1 MTGHKLP
8 ARKSELF
15 PARQQLAG
23 LVCAL
28 SLALFSF
35 GGAAQDPDDGPGP
48 GTLTITGSERLT
60 WDQEASS
67 EAEIRTYRFVAY
79 VDGNAVDL
87 PDASCSRAPAGGT
100 SFVCSARFPPLTPG
114 THDISVSAHVNP
126 VDRLSTYRSWPI
138 RVYLKPA
145 GSSPLSKKNGEL
157 HNSSLVTG
165 DGVQLRSTLLTT
177 GLDDPT
183 DLVSLPDRR
192 VLIAE
197 RSGRVRVLRGGSLL
211 PSPALTLTD
220 VSTRDGGG
228 LIALAA
234 DRDFES
240 TRAIYALYTTASGL
254 RLVRF
259 AESNDSLSSG
269 AILLDGLPVSSTA
282 PVALLRMG
290 PDRKLYLALDDGGDA
305 STSQDLGSFS
315 GKVIRVNVDGTTPAD
330 EGAATPIFAIGA
342 ARPAAMEWSENGET
356 LWLAQAGSDVLDQ
369 LRALP
374 RASVVAR
381 AATRQRVALPSGID
395 ATALVLYR
403 SGAIPN
409 FQGDLFVADAASAS
423 ILRVRFD
430 RDGTPLQT
438 EWLFRGLLNSIREIN
453 AAPDGSLYVST
464 AHTLIRIAPEDLY

>member
-1 MTGHKLP
+1 MTGPKIP

-15 PARQQLAG
+15 SAQQLVG

-28 SLALFSF
+28 SLALFSV

-48 GTLTITGSERLT
+48 GTVTITGSERLT
-60 WDQEASS
+60 WDQEAPSA
-67 EAEIRTYRFVAY
+67 AEIRTYRFVAY
-79 VDGNAVDL
+79 IDGNPVDL
-87 PDASCSRAPAGGT
+87 PDASCSTAPAGGT
-100 SFVCSARFPPLTPG
+100 SFACSARFPPLTPG
-114 THDISVSAHVNP
+114 THDIAVSAYVNP
-126 VDRLSTYRSWPI
+126 ADRLSTYRSWPI

-145 GSSPLSKKNGEL
+145 GSSALSKKNGEL
-157 HNSSLVTG
+157 HNSSLVTS
-165 DGVQLRSTLLTT
+165 DGVQLRSVLLTT

-183 DLVSLPDRR
+183 DLVTLPDRR

-197 RSGRVRVLRGGSLL
+197 RSGRIRVLRGGSLL
-211 PSPALTLTD
+211 PAPALTLTD

-228 LIALAA
+228 LLALAA

-240 TRAIYALYTTASGL
+240 TRSIYALYTTASGL

-259 AESNDSLSSG
+259 TESNDSLSSA
-269 AILLDGLPVSSTA
+269 AILLEGLPVSPSA
-282 PVALLRMG
+282 PLALLRMG
-290 PDRKLYLALDDGGDA
+290 PDRKLYVALDDGGDA
-305 STSQDLGSFS
+305 STSQDLGAFS

-330 EGAATPIFAIGA
+330 EGAPTPIFAIGA

-356 LWLAQAGSDVLDQ
+356 LWLAQAGSGMLDQ

-374 RASVVAR
+374 RASVAAR

-395 ATALVLYR
+395 ATALVFYR

-453 AAPDGSLYVST
+453 AAADGSLYVST
-464 AHTLIRIAPEDLY
+464 AHTLVRIAAETLN